1 MKRAKLL
8 ALLTLS
14 LISFISCR
22 NDDGNIE
29 FVPARDRGEEAP
41 ASTTIIED
49 YLQTHFYNY
58 EEFQNPP
65 VDFDYKIKFDT
76 IAGDNSAKT
85 PLIDQVDFKMVPD
98 RVDDGV
104 EYKLYYLNVAQGGG
118 SVSPEFP
125 DVTVATF
132 EGIWLNEENSNQAY
146 TELFDSSVVPVTFD
160 LTGVVNGFQDALIEF
175 NVAESVTSN
184 PDGTIDV
191 NEPGIGAVFMPSG
204 LGYYVS
210 TPQGSGIPVY
220 AQLIFTFH
228 LYQSRQGDQDN
239 DGIPSIFE
247 DLNGNQLEEDDD
259 TDSDGLPNFFD
270 ADDDNDGRPTS
281 GEVEQREYELNPGD
295 PDPSLLPN
303 EFIASR
309 ETDEETGIIT
319 VTTIEYIDANNNG
332 IWDHLDDGI

>member
-8 ALLTLS
+8 ATITLTILTF
-14 LISFISCR
+14 LSCR

-29 FVPARDRGEEAP
+29 FVPARDRGEEVA
-41 ASTTIIED
+41 ASTAIIED

-58 EEFQNPP
+58 EEFETPP
-65 VDFDYKIKFDT
+65 ADFDFKIRFDT
-76 IAGDNSAKT
+76 IAGDNSDKIS
-85 PLIDQVDFKMVPD
+85 LFDHENLNFKMVPD

-104 EYKLYYLNVAQGGG
+104 EYKLYYLNVSQGGG
-118 SVSPEFP
+118 TTSPEFP
-125 DVTVATF
+125 DITVVTY
-132 EGIWLNEENSNQAY
+132 EGTWINEENATQAY
-146 TELFDSSVVPVTFD
+146 TNLFDSSVVPVTFD
-160 LTGVVNGFQDALIEF
+160 LTGVVNGFQDAMIEF
-175 NVAESVTSN
+175 NVAESITAN
-184 PDGTIDV
+184 PDGSVTAND
-191 NEPGIGAVFMPSG
+191 PGIGAVFMPSG

-247 DLNGNQLEEDDD
+247 DLNMNQLEEDDD

-281 GEVEQREYELNPGD
+281 GEIVSRQYINETNPT
-295 PDPSLLPN
+295 LLPN
-303 EFIASR
+303 EFEINR
-309 ETDEETGIIT
+309 EIDDETGDLIVNT
-319 VTTIEYIDANNNG
+319 VEYIDANNNG
-332 IWDHLDDGI
+332 VWDHLDDDI